1 MEKHCPE
8 IFIGTRWTKKDEI
21 GKAIESGKLN
31 KIISVPALTEDNV
44 SFCEDVKTTK
54 EYLAIKN
61 EIDEEIWEAEY
72 MQEPIEKRGLL
83 FPLSELNF
91 YNHETVDVDKLA
103 DYRFSF
109 IDPADEGGDDLSAP
123 AAYLIDNKIYITDVI
138 YNKHGTDVNEP
149 ACIQFINNHKLN
161 AVEIEGNSAW
171 VLFGKTIRNK
181 VLEGG
186 NNSCNIR
193 IIKQFKNK
201 HTRILAQSAFIKH
214 NFVFR
219 KDWEQLP
226 EYNKFMQNIISY
238 NRIQEGSSKNK
249 HEDAVDSCAG
259 IANYFSKHFTHLY

>member
-1 MEKHCPE
+1 MGGTIIGFGANLAITDDLYKDLYDARSPVVQEGVSLWKQSAHNSRMEKHCPE

-91 YNHETVDVDKLA
+91 YNPEKVDVDKLSEF
-103 DYRFSF
+103 RFSF

-149 ACIQFINNHKLN
+149 ACVQFINNHKLN
-161 AVEIEGNSAW
+161 AVEIEGNSAC
-171 VLFGKTIRNK
+171 V
-181 VLEGG
+181 
-186 NNSCNIR
+186 S
-193 IIKQFKNK
+193 
-201 HTRILAQSAFIKH
+201 
-214 NFVFR
+214 
-219 KDWEQLP
+219 
-226 EYNKFMQNIISY
+226 
-238 NRIQEGSSKNK
+238 
-249 HEDAVDSCAG
+249 
-259 IANYFSKHFTHLY
+259 